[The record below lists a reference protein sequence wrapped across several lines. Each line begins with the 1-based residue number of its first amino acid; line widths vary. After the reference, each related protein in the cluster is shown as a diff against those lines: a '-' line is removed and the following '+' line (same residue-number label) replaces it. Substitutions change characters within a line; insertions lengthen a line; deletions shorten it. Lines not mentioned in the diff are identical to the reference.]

1 MFFLCTFLRGVLLSA
16 MPKRILWAEKCSLEC
31 FFFFPSTTGHIGE
44 LFADGH
50 MLCSL
55 LVKKKPQA
63 IFGEAHWIGR
73 RLHWNL
79 KQQRLL
85 KSAPG
90 IALSLHTVLC
100 FCPQMSHCIK
110 LQHQHQATV
119 SSYSIPYFLTVPQ
132 LLSLNKSG
140 ISVRFLYFSWMAG
153 ALRNGPIFGM
163 MCYLSVPLKKS
174 CVTVLQLCCDF
185 QMHYAVRDD
194 PLAHQQLQSWV
205 TLITL
210 LTLLPNH
217 LIGNQP
223 QLWRPQHTGCSQWK
237 AI

>member
-31 FFFFPSTTGHIGE
+31 FFFLPLYHW
-44 LFADGH
+44 
-50 MLCSL
+50 
-55 LVKKKPQA
+55 
-63 IFGEAHWIGR
+63 AHWR
-73 RLHWNL
+73 ALCRWTHAVQPPREE
-79 KQQRLL
+79 KT
-85 KSAPG
+85 PG
-90 IALSLHTVLC
+90 NIWGGTLNRQEASLN
-100 FCPQMSHCIK
+100 PQTAKAAEVSSWHR
-110 LQHQHQATV
+110 TV
-119 SSYSIPYFLTVPQ
+119 SAHRPLFLPSNVTLYQSYSIPYFLTVPQ

-174 CVTVLQLCCDF
+174 CVSVLQLCCDF

-223 QLWRPQHTGCSQWK
+223 QLWRPQHTGRSQWK